1 MIILGY
7 LHIKGGVDVDTMTL
21 ADRVFQTLREQ
32 ILEGIYK
39 PGQKFNIDQLARDLG
54 VSNTP
59 IREAMARLERL
70 GLVEIIPYCGPKIKH
85 LNVSQLT
92 DLYEVR
98 IALEELAVRLVV
110 QSEDPEVFNG
120 MAEALQMQER
130 ASSGNDP
137 RAVVDADRA
146 FHDALVQASGNS
158 VLLEMLPNLS
168 DRTRLLLELN
178 TPPSEKMDKAAAL
191 RVLQDHRRIYEAL
204 REGNQETAIQEIHHQ
219 LTRGKEHLVA
229 RMMEREEI

>member
-1 MIILGY
+1 M
-7 LHIKGGVDVDTMTL
+7 DTMTL

-32 ILEGIYK
+32 ILQGIYK

-59 IREAMARLERL
+59 IREAMSRLERL
-70 GLVEIIPYCGPKIKH
+70 GLVEIIPYCGPQIKR
-85 LNVSQLT
+85 LNVEQLT

-98 IALEELAVRLVV
+98 IALEELAARLVA
-110 QSEDPEVFNG
+110 QSEDPDVFNG
-120 MAEALQMQER
+120 MAEALHLQEQV
-130 ASSGNDP
+130 SNGNDP

-158 VLLEMLPNLS
+158 VLLEMLPSLS
-168 DRTRLLLELN
+168 DRTRLLMEIN
-178 TPPSEKMDKAAAL
+178 RPPSEDLDNAAL
-191 RVLQDHRRIYEAL
+191 LRGYQGHKRIYELL
-204 REGNQETAIQEIHHQ
+204 RAGDEKAAMQELRRE

-229 RMMEREEI
+229 RMMKREEINITNGT

>member
-1 MIILGY
+1 
-7 LHIKGGVDVDTMTL
+7 MTL

-32 ILEGIYK
+32 ILQGIYK

-70 GLVEIIPYCGPKIKH
+70 GLVDIIPYCGPKIKR

-98 IALEELAVRLVV
+98 IALEELAVRLVA
-110 QSEDPEVFNG
+110 QSEDPDVFNG

-130 ASSGNDP
+130 ASNGNDP
-137 RAVVDADRA
+137 RAAVDADRA

-168 DRTRLLLELN
+168 DRTRLLLEIN
-178 TPPSEKMDKAAAL
+178 RPPSEEIDNAAL
-191 RVLQDHRRIYEAL
+191 LRGFHGHKRIFESL
-204 REGNQETAIQEIHHQ
+204 REGDQELAVQELHCQ
-219 LTRGKEHLVA
+219 LTRGKEQLVA
-229 RMMEREEI
+229 RMMKREDV

>member
-1 MIILGY
+1 M
-7 LHIKGGVDVDTMTL
+7 DTMTL

-32 ILEGIYK
+32 ILQGIYT

-70 GLVEIIPYCGPKIKH
+70 GLVEIIPYCGPKIKQ
-85 LNVSQLT
+85 LDISQLT

-98 IALEELAVRLVV
+98 IALEELAVRLAA
-110 QSEDPEVFNG
+110 QSEDPDVFNG
-120 MAEALQMQER
+120 MAEAIQKQES
-130 ASSGNDP
+130 ALNSNDP
-137 RAVVDADRA
+137 RDVMDADRV
-146 FHDALVQASGNS
+146 FHDALVKASGNS

-178 TPPSEKMDKAAAL
+178 TPTSEGMDRTTAL
-191 RVLQDHRRIYEAL
+191 RILQDHRRIYEAL
-204 REGNQETAIQEIHHQ
+204 RDGNREAAVQELRHQ
-219 LTRGKEHLVA
+219 LIRWREKLVEKMSKQEA
-229 RMMEREEI
+229 I